1 MKKTIISIVAL
12 LTLVIGISF
21 STSMKANASE
31 VTQNS
36 TTASNTIA
44 VIQQSNTFDED
55 SNIQPRIGY
64 QWKCNTCGYISNW
77 HAFYNTAAKNA
88 YVHEQTHP
96 GHHTVVYG
104 V

>member
-31 VTQNS
+31 VAQNN

-44 VIQQSNTFDED
+44 IMQQSNTFDEN
-55 SNIQPRIGY
+55 SEIQPRVGF
-64 QWKCNTCGYISNW
+64 QWKCNTCGYISHW
-77 HAFYNTAAKNA
+77 HAFWTTANSNA
-88 YVHEQTHP
+88 RTHEQTHP